1 MPKLPNMHPIN
12 IGMLLTRNSQCR
24 PNHLGIIFEGKR
36 LTFQDFNRSVN
47 RIANALHDLGIEKG
61 DKIAIVL
68 PNCLELLELYW
79 GIAKLGAVAV
89 PLSTLLM
96 SRGFKSL
103 ITDSDAKMVV
113 TNSQFMSILEEIRPE
128 LANVASEGY
137 ILTDTPSISSCQDY
151 HALKAEAS
159 DEEPENVEVDEND
172 PYNIIYS
179 SGTTGLPKGIVLSH
193 YVRAFYATL
202 FASSFRMT
210 PESVVIHS
218 GSIVF
223 NGAFVTLMPA
233 MHVGAT
239 YILHSKFDA
248 QEFIETVQREKAT
261 HVIMVPSQL
270 IAILNAPNFSVEA
283 LESLEMICSVGAP
296 LHMDVKEKLNQLL
309 PNRFYELYGL
319 TEGFITI
326 LDKTHYSSKPQSVGI
341 PPPFYQIRIVN
352 ETGEDVPVGE
362 IGEIVGRGPTLMT
375 DYYKRPDL
383 TAQAIKDGWLYS
395 GDLGYIDDSDFLYL
409 VDRKKDM
416 IISGGVNVYPKD
428 IEEVVAQHPA
438 VKEVAVFGIPDTK
451 WGESSVAAVLLRQ
464 PNMVKSEELVKWVNE
479 RVGAKFQRV
488 HQVLI
493 LEEFPR
499 SISGKILKRVLREEY
514 TIRVNRNS
522 DTLND

>member
-1 MPKLPNMHPIN
+1 MN
-12 IGMLLTRNSQCR
+12 IGMLLTRNSKCR
-24 PNHLGIIFEGKR
+24 PKHLGIIFEEKR

-96 SRGFKSL
+96 SRGLKSL
-103 ITDSDAKMVV
+103 ITDSDAKVVV
-113 TNSQFMSILEEIRPE
+113 TNSQFMSVLDEIKPE
-128 LANVASEGY
+128 LENVVSDWY
-137 ILTDTPSISSCQDY
+137 ILTDNPSISGYQDY

-159 DEEPENVEVDEND
+159 DDEPEEVEIDEND

-210 PESVVIHS
+210 PESIVIHS

-223 NGAFVTLMPA
+223 NGSFVTLIPA
-233 MHVGAT
+233 MFVGAT

-248 QEFIETVQREKAT
+248 QEFIETVQRERAT

-296 LHMDVKEKLNQLL
+296 LHMDVKEKLSQLL

-326 LDKTHYSSKPQSVGI
+326 LDKTHYVSKPQSVGI
-341 PPPFYQIRIVN
+341 PPPFYQIRIVSDA
-352 ETGEDVPVGE
+352 GEDVPVGE

-375 DYYKRPDL
+375 EYYKRPDL
-383 TAQAIKDGWLYS
+383 TAQTLKDGWLYS
-395 GDLGYIDDSDFLYL
+395 GDLGYVDDDDFLYL

-428 IEEVVAQHPA
+428 IEEVVAQHPE
-438 VKEVAVFGIPDTK
+438 VEEVAVFGIPDSK
-451 WGESSVAAVLLRQ
+451 WGESSVAAVTLKK
-464 PNMVKSEELVKWVNE
+464 PNILTSEELVKWVNE

-488 HQVLI
+488 RQVLI
-493 LEEFPR
+493 LDEFPR
-499 SISGKILKRVLREEY
+499 SISGKILKRVLRDEY
-514 TIRVNRNS
+514 TNS
-522 DTLND
+522 GQLEF

>member
-1 MPKLPNMHPIN
+1 MMPQLPDKHPIN
-12 IGMLLTRNSQCR
+12 IGMLLTRNSQSR
-24 PNHLGIIFEGKR
+24 PNHLGIIFEEKR
-36 LTFQDFNRSVN
+36 LTFQDFNGSVN
-47 RIANALHDLGIEKG
+47 RIANALRGLGIEKG

-89 PLSTLLM
+89 PLSTLLL
-96 SRGFKSL
+96 SRGLKSL

-113 TNSQFMSILEEIRPE
+113 TNSQFMNIIEEIKPE
-128 LANVASEGY
+128 LVNVASTAY
-137 ILTDTPSISSCQDY
+137 ILTDTPSISSYQDY

-159 DEEPENVEVDEND
+159 DNELEDVEIDEND

-193 YVRAFYATL
+193 YVRSFYATL

-210 PESVVIHS
+210 PESIVIHS

-223 NGAFVTLMPA
+223 NGSFVTLMPA
-233 MHVGAT
+233 MLVGAT

-248 QEFIETVQREKAT
+248 QEFIKTVQLEKAT

-270 IAILNAPNFSVEA
+270 IAILNDPNFSAEA

-326 LDKTHYSSKPQSVGI
+326 LDKTHYVSKPQSVGN
-341 PPPFYQIRIVN
+341 PPPFYQMRIVN
-352 ETGEDVPVGE
+352 DSGEDVPVGE

-375 DYYKRPDL
+375 EYYKRPDL
-383 TAQAIKDGWLYS
+383 TAKAVKDGWLFT
-395 GDLGYIDDSDFLYL
+395 GDLGYIDDNDFLYL

-438 VKEVAVFGIPDTK
+438 VEEVAVFGVPDAK
-451 WGESSVAAVLLRQ
+451 WGECSVAAVSLKQ
-464 PNMVKSEELVKWVNE
+464 PNTVTSDELVKWVNE

-493 LEEFPR
+493 LDKFPR
-499 SISGKILKRVLREEY
+499 SVSGKILKRVLREEY
-514 TIRVNRNS
+514 TTCRQ
-522 DTLND
+522 